1 MSLVKTPADDS
12 KTVAAEDHAVADA
25 TKSSRPTAKDAA
37 LLAFVSSIGPFAANA
52 YVPAFDEIGRYYG
65 VGSSP
70 CSRRFRS
77 IWPHLPVRRF

>member
-37 LLAFVSSIGPFAANA
+37 LLALS
-52 YVPAFDEIGRYYG
+52 
-65 VGSSP
+65 
-70 CSRRFRS
+70 
-77 IWPHLPVRRF
+77 LPSALLLPMLMFPPSMK